1 MKFLLVDDE
10 VLSLKYLERILRR
23 LYPNVDLVSADN
35 YKDALELMD
44 ESVLVAFLDIEM
56 PGMTGIELAKNLLTR
71 NPKLNIIFVTA
82 YDNYAREAYRVHAS
96 GYLTK
101 PYDSAEI
108 LREMEHL
115 RYEIPLTKAKLR
127 VQCFGHFEVFSG
139 EQPIHFER
147 KGAKEILAYLVDL
160 RGASCSR
167 LDVCTAMWEDS
178 DEVERRKTYFRT
190 LIFSLRNT
198 LKQYDAE
205 DIFINHRD
213 SYAIN
218 MELLDCDYYRYLS
231 GDKNRKVQFRG
242 EYMSQYRWAEARRRQ
257 LEESRKEE

>member
-10 VLSLKYLERILRR
+10 VLSLKYLERKIRR
-23 LYPNVDLVSADN
+23 LYPSIDLLCADN

-44 ESVLVAFLDIEM
+44 DSVFVAFLDIEM
-56 PGMTGIELAKNLLTR
+56 PGMSGIELSKKLMEK
-71 NPKLNIIFVTA
+71 NPKLNVIFVTA

-108 LREMEHL
+108 LREMENL
-115 RYEIPLTKAKLR
+115 RYDIPLAKAKLR
-127 VQCFGHFEVFSG
+127 VQCFGHFEIFYE

-167 LDVCTAMWEDS
+167 VDVCTAMWENPE
-178 DEVERRKTYFRT
+178 EVDRRKTYFRT

-231 GDKNRKVQFRG
+231 GDSDRKVQFRG
-242 EYMSQYRWAEARRRQ
+242 EYMNQYRWAKATRDQ
-257 LEESRKEE
+257 LEESVTKE